1 MYIERVE
8 IYGFKSFARKT
19 ELVFGPGL
27 CVIMGPN
34 GVGKSNILDAIRW
47 AVGEQKLSLLRSSLL
62 EDVIFDGSAGQ
73 KPASFAE
80 VSVQFAEAEGLLP
93 YDPKADRI
101 KITRRVYRD
110 GDSKFFINNVP
121 MRLKDIRG
129 ILATV
134 GLGDVGYAVLN
145 EGMINKIIGGS
156 TEDRRM
162 LFEQAAGIAKYK
174 SDKRATELKLKATRA
189 DLVRIEDIIR
199 ELSEQE
205 AILRRQVYRYRRYK
219 KLRGEIAELETK
231 LYGSKLAALT
241 AEIKQLQQALARQ
254 KDLYEKISGELAE
267 VSSEIQKLAA
277 QRREL
282 ETRRDRIFQQR
293 NKISSEIGAR
303 EQEIAV
309 LEERIRHARETI
321 ANYSENSAQLSRTI
335 QKGREDIKNAG
346 QLKQLAQKK
355 IGEVEAEIKKIE
367 SEIDELSQKALK
379 KRRELK
385 EFEQD
390 YEDLRRRIGE
400 IDKNIAFAR
409 QENKKLAERLAE
421 YERQIAEREKNI
433 AEIEKSLRKYEQKL
447 AELEGKR
454 EKFATDREKLSA
466 EISELNEKIAQLR
479 GQIVKYQNER
489 AQTGGRIEEL
499 KRIVASGKDIGKN
512 IAQVSRQPEKYGI
525 LGIVADMV
533 EIEPEYSRVAEQI
546 MGERVKFFVVETAA
560 DALAA
565 VEKLPDN
572 LGRVGFVILDELSPP
587 ENPPQWAKAD
597 DPRILALLD
606 CAPTEEILP
615 PPKGVAFS
623 PDGKF
628 VRRRG
633 ELIAQIGVAP
643 AGAITVRAQ
652 LTQLNRKLE
661 KINSALAE
669 LENELAQLER
679 TASEKSVQEGQI
691 RRQMEEIS
699 AEISQI
705 RQSQATVSERYKN
718 FTRTIEELKS
728 AREQISAQIEKNHEN
743 LKKWESQSAALSEK
757 YEKILAER
765 EKIEGDIEQIS
776 ATIRQRENQ
785 ISALTIERVNAEN
798 DLRSAENEIS
808 RAKLSI
814 EQAQQQIAE
823 LEKSVRQAR
832 ETIFVSEGKIADLK
846 GEIEKLF
853 ARRER
858 LQSEEENLLSEIE
871 KLSRR
876 ISELR
881 RRESELASQREKT
894 QVEIAQIEG
903 KIDGA
908 QKLYEQIRREG
919 ETNLGFSPEEG
930 EILPEEELQ
939 KIQTRIQNKRRQ
951 LEQYGGADEEIEE
964 QYERVRQ
971 RLEFL
976 NKQKEDITES
986 ISDLKATIRRLD
998 SEARRLFMETFAQ
1011 AREKFKQI
1019 FGQLF
1024 EGGEA
1029 DLSLVDED
1037 DPLTSDIA
1045 IKVKPAGKKTLSLT
1059 QLSAGEKAL
1068 TALALLFGLYLV
1080 KPAPFCMMDEVD
1092 APLDD
1097 ANVERFLKL
1106 VRTFSKDIQFI
1117 IVSHNTRTLE
1127 NADYL
1132 YGVSMEKDGVS
1143 RVFSVKMSDLQLQ
1156 FE

>member
-27 CVIMGPN
+27 CVVMGPN

-73 KPASFAE
+73 KPANFAE

-174 SDKRATELKLKATRA
+174 SDKRATELKLKATQA

-205 AILRRQVYRYRRYK
+205 AILRRQVHRYRRYK

-241 AEIKQLQQALARQ
+241 AEVKQLQQALAGQ

-267 VSSEIQKLAA
+267 VSSEIQKLVA

-335 QKGREDIKNAG
+335 RKGREDIKNAE

-367 SEIDELSQKALK
+367 GEIDQLSQKALN

-390 YEDLRRRIGE
+390 YENLRRRIGE
-400 IDKNIAFAR
+400 LDRNIAFAR

-433 AEIEKSLRKYEQKL
+433 AEIKKSLREYEQKL

-454 EKFATDREKLSA
+454 EKFAADREKLSA

-512 IAQVSRQPEKYGI
+512 IAQISRQVEKYGI

-533 EIEPEYSRVAEQI
+533 EIEPEYSRAAEQI
-546 MGERVKFFVVETAA
+546 MGERVKFFVVET
-560 DALAA
+560 
-565 VEKLPDN
+565 
-572 LGRVGFVILDELSPP
+572 
-587 ENPPQWAKAD
+587 
-597 DPRILALLD
+597 
-606 CAPTEEILP
+606 
-615 PPKGVAFS
+615 
-623 PDGKF
+623 
-628 VRRRG
+628 
-633 ELIAQIGVAP
+633 
-643 AGAITVRAQ
+643 
-652 LTQLNRKLE
+652 
-661 KINSALAE
+661 
-669 LENELAQLER
+669 
-679 TASEKSVQEGQI
+679 
-691 RRQMEEIS
+691 
-699 AEISQI
+699 
-705 RQSQATVSERYKN
+705 
-718 FTRTIEELKS
+718 
-728 AREQISAQIEKNHEN
+728 
-743 LKKWESQSAALSEK
+743 
-757 YEKILAER
+757 
-765 EKIEGDIEQIS
+765 
-776 ATIRQRENQ
+776 
-785 ISALTIERVNAEN
+785 
-798 DLRSAENEIS
+798 
-808 RAKLSI
+808 
-814 EQAQQQIAE
+814 
-823 LEKSVRQAR
+823 
-832 ETIFVSEGKIADLK
+832 
-846 GEIEKLF
+846 
-853 ARRER
+853 
-858 LQSEEENLLSEIE
+858 
-871 KLSRR
+871 
-876 ISELR
+876 
-881 RRESELASQREKT
+881 
-894 QVEIAQIEG
+894 
-903 KIDGA
+903 
-908 QKLYEQIRREG
+908 
-919 ETNLGFSPEEG
+919 
-930 EILPEEELQ
+930 
-939 KIQTRIQNKRRQ
+939 
-951 LEQYGGADEEIEE
+951 
-964 QYERVRQ
+964 
-971 RLEFL
+971 
-976 NKQKEDITES
+976 
-986 ISDLKATIRRLD
+986 
-998 SEARRLFMETFAQ
+998 
-1011 AREKFKQI
+1011 
-1019 FGQLF
+1019 
-1024 EGGEA
+1024 
-1029 DLSLVDED
+1029 
-1037 DPLTSDIA
+1037 
-1045 IKVKPAGKKTLSLT
+1045 
-1059 QLSAGEKAL
+1059 
-1068 TALALLFGLYLV
+1068 
-1080 KPAPFCMMDEVD
+1080 
-1092 APLDD
+1092 
-1097 ANVERFLKL
+1097 
-1106 VRTFSKDIQFI
+1106 
-1117 IVSHNTRTLE
+1117 
-1127 NADYL
+1127 
-1132 YGVSMEKDGVS
+1132 
-1143 RVFSVKMSDLQLQ
+1143 
-1156 FE
+1156 